1 MKKKIVGVLG
11 LGIFGER
18 VATELSEYGCEVIVI
33 DTDAAKVQ
41 KISEQVTNATIG
53 DFTDIELLRNV
64 GINNCDVVVIATGTH
79 LESAVLAVMH
89 CKKLGVPQIVAKAR
103 SLMFEDVLYEVGV
116 SAVVAPERD
125 SGHRLA
131 SKILRNKIDEVLRL
145 DDDTS
150 IIEFEIPEAWIGK
163 LVTNLG
169 LRRKYEINLIGQ
181 RSERGENLTGIN
193 IAEPLQEDVIL
204 VGIANTHTFEKFD
217 YLGQL

>member
-89 CKKLGVPQIVAKAR
+89 CEKLGVPEMVEKDG
-103 SLMFEDVLYEVGV
+103 SLMVD
-116 SAVVAPERD
+116 
-125 SGHRLA
+125 
-131 SKILRNKIDEVLRL
+131 
-145 DDDTS
+145 
-150 IIEFEIPEAWIGK
+150 
-163 LVTNLG
+163 
-169 LRRKYEINLIGQ
+169 
-181 RSERGENLTGIN
+181 
-193 IAEPLQEDVIL
+193 
-204 VGIANTHTFEKFD
+204 
-217 YLGQL
+217 

>member
-1 MKKKIVGVLG
+1 MKKRIVGIFG

-18 VATELSEYGCEVIVI
+18 LATELSEYGCEVIAI
-33 DTDAAKVQ
+33 DSDPKKVQ
-41 KISEQVTNATIG
+41 KISDFVTNATIG

-64 GINNCDVVVIATGTH
+64 GIQNCDVAVIATGTQ

-89 CKKLGVPQIVAKAR
+89 CKRLGVPQIVAKAR
-103 SLMFEDVLYEVGV
+103 SVMFEEVLYEVGV
-116 SAVVAPERD
+116 HAVIAPERD

-145 DDDTS
+145 DDES
-150 IIEFEIPEAWIGK
+150 SVIEFEVPDKWVGK
-163 LVTNLG
+163 TLMQLD

-181 RSERGENLTGIN
+181 REERGENLKSID
-193 IAEPLQEDVIL
+193 IDKPLPDDIIL
-204 VGIANTHTFEKFD
+204 VGITNNHTFEKFD